1 MASKKEAKTTK
12 TGKRD
17 RHQNEVARTKKA
29 VKENSIELTDPT
41 KTGLKP
47 QEEKFCQ
54 VYISPTEF
62 YGNGTQSYIEAF
74 DVQIVTAPNA
84 KIDVDGNKVKEK
96 GLKLTIGAV
105 RDRAYKLL
113 LRSDI
118 LERINELLEEG
129 GLNDAFVD
137 KQLKHLIIQ
146 SADPRVK
153 LGAIAEY
160 NKLMARIVKQE
171 AHMHG
176 FSTEDMTE
184 EEIKAVIKKQMD
196 FFNKK

>member
-1 MASKKEAKTTK
+1 MASKKPAKTTK

-17 RHQNEVARTKKA
+17 RHKNEVARSKKA
-29 VKENSIELTDPT
+29 VKENSVTLTDPT
-41 KTGLKP
+41 KEGLTPK
-47 QEEKFCQ
+47 EEKFCQ
-54 VYISPTEF
+54 VYVSPTEF

-74 DVQIVTAPNA
+74 NVQIVTAMNS
-84 KIDVDGNKVKEK
+84 KTDVDGAKVKKEK
-96 GLKLTIGAV
+96 LKLTITAV

-113 LRSDI
+113 MRSDI
-118 LERINELLEEG
+118 LERINEILEDQ

-171 AHMHG
+171 SHMHG
-176 FSTEDMTE
+176 FNTEDMTE
-184 EEIKAVIKKQMD
+184 EEIKAIIQKQTD
-196 FFNKK
+196 FFKKK